1 METERV
7 VKNKKEKKRKLGL
20 KTKRYDKRFPFF
32 KVKGWSRGGRSG
44 PRNGWIHSA
53 IKNFPLTSI
62 LLYLRP
68 ELSKKRGGKIMIKG
82 KKIRFVIGNKSGNTS
97 KDIISDSKIIE
108 FDVVQYLEP
117 SQIIYIMQSNNQQL

>member
-7 VKNKKEKKRKLGL
+7 VEKELGL

-32 KVKGWSRGGRSG
+32 KVKGQGRGERSG

-53 IKNFPLTSI
+53 IKNVPLTSI

-68 ELSKKRGGKIMIKG
+68 ELSKKRDGKNNGEG
-82 KKIRFVIGNKSGNTS
+82 KKKH
-97 KDIISDSKIIE
+97 DS
-108 FDVVQYLEP
+108 
-117 SQIIYIMQSNNQQL
+117 